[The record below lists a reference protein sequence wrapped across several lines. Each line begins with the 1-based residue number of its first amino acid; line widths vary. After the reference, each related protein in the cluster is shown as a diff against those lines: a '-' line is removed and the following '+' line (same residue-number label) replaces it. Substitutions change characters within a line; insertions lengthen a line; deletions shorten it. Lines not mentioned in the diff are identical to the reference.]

1 MEAELSKRLSSI
13 HSYVRD
19 LISCGHLSSQEENMM
34 LKIRQMCLGNIIY
47 SNGVTKIRELA
58 AK

>member
-1 MEAELSKRLSSI
+1 MEAELSNRLKSI
-13 HSYVRD
+13 HAYVRD

-34 LKIRQMCLGNIIY
+34 LKIRQMCLGNVVY